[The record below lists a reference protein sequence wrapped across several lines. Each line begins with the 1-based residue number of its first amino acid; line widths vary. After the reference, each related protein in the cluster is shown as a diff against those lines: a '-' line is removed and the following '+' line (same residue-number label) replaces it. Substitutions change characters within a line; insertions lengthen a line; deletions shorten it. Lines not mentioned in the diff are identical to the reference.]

1 MRFSKPPQ
9 LMTSEE
15 LADRVIACIQERMPE
30 SDSLDYKAA
39 LNIRNRQDRIEL
51 AKDISSFAN
60 GLGGTLLYGV
70 PEREENGVPV
80 PVPIEECGLEIDLG
94 APEQVENILLDA
106 IRPILSDVFVKPVT
120 IPVQGKQILLVH
132 HPASWNKPHMV
143 EAYNE
148 RRFFRRSNY
157 RVVSMSETEVE
168 AAYASRRSV
177 RIAAEEFFRT
187 ADLGTIPTGRFLRA
201 MIFPTSTLV
210 RRERMRE
217 EEFRKWLSGNP
228 PQGRRGDWIPF
239 LDGVRFLSVAGGAL
253 YGKQFELRYFHSGAV
268 SFTTDLQM
276 MLPDNGALNLADTE
290 KIVDLYVLIPT
301 AKFFELL
308 GIASPLVIKLELHGC
323 RGLEAFVKFP
333 FGDSDKGPSALS
345 QDPTSFLEES
355 SSDELLGQHEKL
367 RGRLAERLFAAFG
380 LWRAQNSIAS

>member
-1 MRFSKPPQ
+1 
-9 LMTSEE
+9 
-15 LADRVIACIQERMPE
+15 
-30 SDSLDYKAA
+30 
-39 LNIRNRQDRIEL
+39 
-51 AKDISSFAN
+51 
-60 GLGGTLLYGV
+60 
-70 PEREENGVPV
+70 
-80 PVPIEECGLEIDLG
+80 
-94 APEQVENILLDA
+94 
-106 IRPILSDVFVKPVT
+106 
-120 IPVQGKQILLVH
+120 
-132 HPASWNKPHMV
+132 
-143 EAYNE
+143 
-148 RRFFRRSNY
+148 
-157 RVVSMSETEVE
+157 MSETEVE

-276 MLPDNGALNLADTE
+276 LLPDNGALNLADTE

-308 GIASPLVIKLELHGC
+308 GIASPLV
-323 RGLEAFVKFP
+323 VKFP